1 MKSIHEEN
9 ELRQVDDKDLM
20 KKLLLFAKPYWK
32 ILALSLVVA
41 AVIVLT
47 TLLQPFLVKVA
58 IDDRLNGAYKPML
71 VHQFT
76 DEEPPSKS
84 ELRELGWKVDSVF
97 EVEGNTYYRVNNASN
112 PGEIGSLPLSKVQI
126 INVNGQKAMI
136 QDWLVVE
143 EEIQLGLSGADTNQP
158 QLTAGGR
165 TYPAEILDTEQ
176 LQAFREGDFT
186 GLLWLGAFF
195 LVIVVG
201 GALLN
206 YAQMNMMQ
214 NAGQKVIYDIRQRMF
229 EHLSKLQ
236 TSFFDR
242 NPAGR
247 LVTRVA
253 HDVEAL
259 NNLYSQV
266 IVNMVKE
273 ICMLVGIIGFMLVLS
288 VELTLISMTVIPILA
303 VVTFYYRT
311 KIRGIQR
318 HVRMLLSRLNSFLAE
333 NLSGMHI
340 IQIFIREQRQY
351 KEFES
356 MNEAYYK
363 AGMRSSTL
371 NSIFQPT
378 IMFIGNIA
386 MAVIVWYGGNK
397 VLGGALTFGIVFAF
411 ITYIQ
416 QFYRPLMSL
425 ADRYGQIQTAM
436 ASAERIFELLE
447 EKPTIKNHPQAKRFP
462 DKIPGRIEFENVW
475 FAYNKEEWVLKDVS
489 FTVEPGQTVAFVGAT
504 GAGKS
509 SIISLINRFYD
520 IQKGSLKIDGEEI
533 RNIAIDNLRKHVAII
548 QQDPFIFAGDVRYN
562 IKLNADMSEEELI
575 EAAKSLDMHDFIMS
589 LPEQYDTMLGE
600 QGYTLSSGQKQLMSF
615 LRAAVYNPDIL
626 ILDEATANIDTET
639 EIVVQEALN
648 RISQNRTT
656 LIVAHRLSTI
666 QHADKIIVLKKGE
679 IQEVGN
685 HEELLAN
692 KGYYH
697 RLFEVQQQ
705 KEREQRER
713 VSVV

>member
-1 MKSIHEEN
+1 MKSIHDEKEIK
-9 ELRQVDDKDLM
+9 QVDDKDLM
-20 KKLLLFAKPYWK
+20 KKLLFFAKPYWK
-32 ILALSLVVA
+32 ILTLSLIVA

-47 TLLQPFLVKVA
+47 TLLQPYLVKVA

-71 VHQFT
+71 VYQGD
-76 DEEPPSKS
+76 DEPFSKS
-84 ELRELGWKVDSVF
+84 ELQDHGWKIDAVL
-97 EVEGNTYYRVNNASN
+97 EAEGRTYYRVNNHADKQ
-112 PGEIGSLPLSKVQI
+112 GDLEGLALSKAQI
-126 INVNGQKAMI
+126 INVDRHKVMI
-136 QDWLVVE
+136 QDWLLVE
-143 EEIQLGLSGADTNQP
+143 EAGSIRLTGAGSDQP
-158 QLTAGGR
+158 MLVAGG
-165 TYPAEILDTEQ
+165 YSYSAEIIDAEQ
-176 LQAFREGDFT
+176 LQSFREGDFT
-186 GLLWLGAFF
+186 GLLWLGVFF
-195 LVIVVG
+195 LVIVVA
-201 GALLN
+201 GAFLN

-229 EHLSKLQ
+229 EHLAKLQ

-273 ICMLVGIIGFMLVLS
+273 VCMLFGIVAFMLFLS
-288 VELTLISMTVIPILA
+288 VELTLVSFVIIPVLVA
-303 VVTFYYRT
+303 VTFYYRT
-311 KIRGIQR
+311 KIRGLQR
-318 HVRMLLSRLNSFLAE
+318 HVRTLLSRLNSFLAE
-333 NLSGMHI
+333 NLSGMRI
-340 IQIFIREQRQY
+340 IQIFIREKRQY
-351 KEFES
+351 NEFEA
-356 MNEAYYK
+356 MNEEYYK
-363 AGMRSSTL
+363 AGMKTSTL

-386 MAVIVWYGGNK
+386 MAAIVWYGGNK
-397 VLGGALTFGIVFAF
+397 VLGGTITFGVVFAF

-447 EKPTIKNHPQAKRFP
+447 EKPTIENHPQAKRFP
-462 DKIPGRIEFENVW
+462 AKIPGRIEFQNVW
-475 FAYNKEEWVLKDVS
+475 FAYNKDEWVLKDVS

-520 IQKGSLKIDGEEI
+520 IQKGSIKIDNEEI

-548 QQDPFIFAGDVRYN
+548 QQDPFIFTGDVRYN
-562 IKLNADMSEEELI
+562 IKLNRDMTEEELI
-575 EAAKSLDMHDFIMS
+575 EAAKSLNMHDFIMK
-589 LPEQYDTMLGE
+589 LPQQYDTMLGE
-600 QGYTLSSGQKQLMSF
+600 QGYTLSSGQKQLLSF

-639 EIVVQEALN
+639 EIVVQDALK
-648 RISQNRTT
+648 RISKDRTT

-685 HEELLAN
+685 HKELLKN

-705 KEREQRER
+705 KEQEQKQR
-713 VSVV
+713 VSV